1 MTAEIATATA
11 TPTPKSTMIIDC
23 AAYVH
28 GKRQAPM
35 EVEAISDFLA
45 ATQPPGAFVWV
56 ALFEPT
62 PEILA
67 KMQEEFNLHEL
78 AIEDTNRGS
87 QRPKIEEYGATL
99 FVVLHTIEQH
109 GDDFIDGELHIY
121 CNEHFLLTVR
131 HRAEI
136 GFKSVRAELERE
148 PEFLALGPGAVLHG
162 LIDTVVD
169 RLFPEADALE
179 DRLDKIEETIFE
191 AKTDRRAAAEML
203 YALKRDTMCVRRAV
217 TPLVE
222 VCGRL
227 LTHKHPIFS
236 EPLRPYFRDVLDH
249 VMRIDEALDSLR
261 DMENSATQT
270 NLSLITLAESEV
282 TKKLAGWGAI
292 LMVPSIVGTIYGM
305 NFKNMPELE
314 WRYGYPLALGLR
326 VVGGAALWA
335 FFRKIRWV

>member
-1 MTAEIATATA
+1 ML
-11 TPTPKSTMIIDC
+11 IDC
-23 AAYVH
+23 AAYVN
-28 GKRQAPM
+28 GVRQKPM
-35 EVEAISDFLA
+35 EIEAISDFLDA
-45 ATQPPGAFVWV
+45 SQPAGAFVWV

-62 PEILA
+62 LEVLE

-99 FVVLHTIEQH
+99 FLVLHTIEQH
-109 GDDFIDGELHIY
+109 DDKFVDGELHIY
-121 CNEHFLLTVR
+121 CGEHFVLTVR

-136 GFKSVRAELERE
+136 GFTALRTALEHD
-148 PEFLALGPGAVLHG
+148 PQFLALGPGAALHG

-169 RLFPEADALE
+169 RLFPELDTLE
-179 DRLDKIEETIFE
+179 DRLDSIEETIFDP
-191 AKTDRRAAAEML
+191 KTNRRDAAEAL

-222 VCGRL
+222 ICSRL
-227 LTHKHPIFS
+227 LAHKHPIFR
-236 EPLRPYFRDVLDH
+236 EELRPYFRDVLDH
-249 VMRIDEALDSLR
+249 VTRIDESLDNLR

-305 NFKNMPELE
+305 NFKHMPELE
-314 WRYGYPLALGLR
+314 WTYGYPFALGLMA
-326 VVGGAALWA
+326 VGSVALWA
-335 FFRKIRWV
+335 FFRRIKWV